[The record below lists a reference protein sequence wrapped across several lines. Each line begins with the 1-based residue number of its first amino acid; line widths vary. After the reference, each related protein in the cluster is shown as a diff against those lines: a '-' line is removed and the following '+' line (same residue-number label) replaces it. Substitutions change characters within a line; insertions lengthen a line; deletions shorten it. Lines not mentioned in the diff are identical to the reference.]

1 MMRMPQTSTYIRRS
15 YVRGLAF
22 SIDMEHQKERYR
34 AQKRGSRHVL
44 SCEELKARLAEAGL
58 LAQPEGGDAMSKI
71 S

>member
-34 AQKRGSRHVL
+34 SPSARRQENPKPFFPYIKLKRQILYSL
-44 SCEELKARLAEAGL
+44 
-58 LAQPEGGDAMSKI
+58 
-71 S
+71 